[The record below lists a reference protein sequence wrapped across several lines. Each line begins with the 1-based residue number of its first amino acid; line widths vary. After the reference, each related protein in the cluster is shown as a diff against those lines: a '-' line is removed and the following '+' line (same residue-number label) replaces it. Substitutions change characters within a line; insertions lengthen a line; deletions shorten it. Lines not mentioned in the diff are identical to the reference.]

1 MITRRAVVFVY
12 LFTIL
17 LSTVSAELIELK
29 KTEGTSID
37 QEKTQHTFDCIQNLG
52 QAMIENPVELSD
64 EKGVPKEIS
73 NIITSECQGIT
84 KENLSQV
91 SELLKVIPNEK
102 KKVISFKNLRKKI
115 SDFFNRKKKQK
126 VKQIALEGSKIAITV
141 PVAFVIVP
149 IYCFIENGMLPNWSN
164 IVFMAKAYQNLKG
177 CIKDSGVVFYSA
189 VDSLISSKFS

>member
-1 MITRRAVVFVY
+1 
-12 LFTIL
+12 
-17 LSTVSAELIELK
+17 
-29 KTEGTSID
+29 
-37 QEKTQHTFDCIQNLG
+37 
-52 QAMIENPVELSD
+52 MIENPVELSD

-126 VKQIALEGSKIAITV
+126 VK
-141 PVAFVIVP
+141 
-149 IYCFIENGMLPNWSN
+149 
-164 IVFMAKAYQNLKG
+164 
-177 CIKDSGVVFYSA
+177 
-189 VDSLISSKFS
+189 